1 VSAPVARKGRFDVSF
16 TLLLPLLLAAQPVAT
31 DSYLP
36 ALPAIANELGSASTS
51 LTLFVLAFG
60 FAQLLCGPLADR
72 FGRRPVLLAGLGCY
86 VLAALGGAF
95 AGSVTLLAGWR
106 TLQGFS
112 MAAILVCS
120 RAAVRDL
127 YPAHEG
133 PHVMARGLT
142 GLGVVGLAA
151 PLLGAWLV
159 QGAGWRW
166 VMVAMAVYATVLF
179 ALCWRSFG
187 ETRQPFAP
195 GDGQSSAPRGSARAV
210 FASRSFRAWASV
222 AATTYGGLFCFL
234 LLSPMVYIGYLG
246 WSPAWYGWIPAG
258 GSLVY
263 IFSTTMCRTLLRRY
277 GPVRTVRLGAS
288 LSLAGPVIQALGC
301 LLLPLSAVPLLVGH
315 AVYCLGHGIHQP
327 CGQAGAVGDLP
338 HLAGRAVSWS
348 GFGMMMVA
356 FCVGQVAAL
365 FVDTSY
371 SNGAWPMV
379 APMLLA
385 GCVLMAIAFFWL
397 PRLQH
402 HQPPS
407 SPPSPSSPASPAH
420 PTKDTT
426 P

>member
-1 VSAPVARKGRFDVSF
+1 MTGPRIRKDRFELGF
-16 TLLLPLLLAAQPVAT
+16 GLLLPLLLAAQPVAT

-36 ALPAIANELGSASTS
+36 ALPAIAKELGSASTS

-86 VLAALGGAF
+86 AIAALAGAF
-95 AGSVTLLAGWR
+95 AGSVAVLAGWR

-112 MAAILVCS
+112 MAAILVCA

-142 GLGVVGLAA
+142 GLGVVGLLA

-166 VMVAMAVYATVLF
+166 VMASMALYALVLL
-179 ALCWRSFG
+179 ALCWRSFA
-187 ETRQPFAP
+187 ETRRPLAGEP
-195 GDGQSSAPRGSARAV
+195 SAPRGSTRAV

-246 WSPAWYGWIPAG
+246 WSPAMYGWIPAG

-263 IFSTTMCRTLLRRY
+263 IFSTTLCRRLLRRH
-277 GPVRTVRLGAS
+277 GPVHTVQLGAT
-288 LSLAGPVIQALGC
+288 LSMAGAAIQALGC
-301 LLLPLSAVPLLVGH
+301 WLAPHSALPLLAGH

-356 FCVGQVAAL
+356 FSVGQVAAQ
-365 FVDTSY
+365 FVDTDF

-379 APMLLA
+379 VPMLLA
-385 GCVLMAIAFFWL
+385 GCGLLAIAFLWL

-402 HQPPS
+402 PMKEKE
-407 SPPSPSSPASPAH
+407 SP
-420 PTKDTT
+420 
-426 P
+426 

>member
-1 VSAPVARKGRFDVSF
+1 MTTPPASRKGGKGRFDVTF
-16 TLLLPLLLAAQPVAT
+16 PLLLPLLLAAQPVAT

-36 ALPAIANELGSASTS
+36 ALPAIAKELGSASTS

-86 VLAALGGAF
+86 TLAALGGAF
-95 AGSVTLLAGWR
+95 ADSVALLAGWR

-112 MAAILVCS
+112 MAAILVCA

-142 GLGVVGLAA
+142 GLGIVGLMA

-166 VMVAMAVYATVLF
+166 VMAAMAAYAAVLF

-187 ETRQPFAP
+187 ETRRPLGEGA
-195 GDGQSSAPRGSARAV
+195 SSAPRGSTRAV

-263 IFSTTMCRTLLRRY
+263 IFSTTMCRSLLRRY
-277 GPVRTVRLGAS
+277 GPVRTVKLGAS
-288 LSLAGPVIQALGC
+288 LSLAGAAIQALGC
-301 LLLPLSAVPLLVGH
+301 WLMPLSAVPLLFGH

-356 FCVGQVAAL
+356 FCAGQLAAR
-365 FVDTSY
+365 FVDADF

-379 APMLLA
+379 LPMLLA
-385 GCVLMAIAFFWL
+385 GSVLVAIAFFWL

-402 HQPPS
+402 P
-407 SPPSPSSPASPAH
+407 
-420 PTKDTT
+420 KKETT

>member
-1 VSAPVARKGRFDVSF
+1 VTGPRIRKDRFEPGF
-16 TLLLPLLLAAQPVAT
+16 GLLLPLLLAAQPVAT

-36 ALPAIANELGSASTS
+36 ALPAIAKELGSASTS

-86 VLAALGGAF
+86 AIAALGGAF
-95 AGSVTLLAGWR
+95 AGSVAVLAGWR

-112 MAAILVCS
+112 MAAILVCA

-142 GLGVVGLAA
+142 GLGVVGLLA

-166 VMVAMAVYATVLF
+166 VMASMAFYALVLL
-179 ALCWRSFG
+179 ALCWRSFA
-187 ETRQPFAP
+187 ETRRPLA
-195 GDGQSSAPRGSARAV
+195 GELSAPRGSTRAV

-246 WSPAWYGWIPAG
+246 WSPAMYGWIPAG

-263 IFSTTMCRTLLRRY
+263 IFSTTLCRRLLRRY
-277 GPVRTVRLGAS
+277 GPVGTVQLGAT
-288 LSLAGPVIQALGC
+288 LSMAGAAIQALGC
-301 LLLPLSAVPLLVGH
+301 WLAPHSALPLLAGH

-356 FCVGQVAAL
+356 FSVGQMAAQ
-365 FVDTSY
+365 FVDTDF

-379 APMLLA
+379 VPMLLA
-385 GCVLMAIAFFWL
+385 GCGLLTIAFLWL

-402 HQPPS
+402 PMKEKE
-407 SPPSPSSPASPAH
+407 SP
-420 PTKDTT
+420 
-426 P
+426 

>member
-1 VSAPVARKGRFDVSF
+1 VSTPVARRTGRFDASF
-16 TLLLPLLLAAQPVAT
+16 TLLLPLLLAAQPMAT

-36 ALPAIANELGSASTS
+36 ALPAIAKELGSASTS

-86 VLAALGGAF
+86 VAAALGGAF
-95 AGSVTLLAGWR
+95 AGSVPVLAGWR

-112 MAAILVCS
+112 MAAILVCA

-142 GLGVVGLAA
+142 GLGVVGLLA

-166 VMVAMAVYATVLF
+166 VMASMALYALVLF
-179 ALCWRSFG
+179 VLCWHSFG
-187 ETRQPFAP
+187 ETRRPLA
-195 GDGQSSAPRGSARAV
+195 GDVSAPRGSARAV
-210 FASRSFRAWASV
+210 FASRSFRAWASL
-222 AATTYGGLFCFL
+222 AAATYGGLFCFL

-246 WSPAWYGWIPAG
+246 WSPAMYGWIPAG

-263 IFSTTMCRTLLRRY
+263 IFSTTLCRRLLRKH
-277 GPVRTVRLGAS
+277 GPVHTVQLGAT
-288 LSLAGPVIQALGC
+288 LSIAGAAIQALGC
-301 LLLPLSAVPLLVGH
+301 WLAPHSALPLLAGH

-356 FCVGQVAAL
+356 FCVGQLAAQ
-365 FVDTSY
+365 FVDTGF

-379 APMLLA
+379 VPMLLA
-385 GCVLMAIAFFWL
+385 GCVLLAIAFLWL

-402 HQPPS
+402 PIKKE
-407 SPPSPSSPASPAH
+407 SP
-420 PTKDTT
+420 
-426 P
+426 

>member
-1 VSAPVARKGRFDVSF
+1 MTGPSLRKARFDLGF
-16 TLLLPLLLAAQPVAT
+16 GLLLPLLLAAQPVAT

-36 ALPAIANELGSASTS
+36 ALPAIAKELGSASTS

-86 VLAALGGAF
+86 AVAALGGAF
-95 AGSVTLLAGWR
+95 AGSVAVLAGWR

-112 MAAILVCS
+112 MAAILVCA

-142 GLGVVGLAA
+142 GLGVVGLLA

-166 VMVAMAVYATVLF
+166 VMVSMALYALLLL

-187 ETRQPFAP
+187 ETRRPLA
-195 GDGQSSAPRGSARAV
+195 GDLSAPRGSARAV
-210 FASRSFRAWASV
+210 FASRSFRAWASL

-246 WSPAWYGWIPAG
+246 WSPAMYGWIPAG

-263 IFSTTMCRTLLRRY
+263 IFSTTLCRRLLRRH
-277 GPVRTVRLGAS
+277 GPVHTVQLGAA
-288 LSLAGPVIQALGC
+288 LSIAGASIQALGC
-301 LLLPLSAVPLLVGH
+301 WLAPHSAVPLLAGH

-338 HLAGRAVSWS
+338 HLVGRAVSWS

-356 FCVGQVAAL
+356 FSVGQIAAQ
-365 FVDTSY
+365 FVDTGF

-385 GCVLMAIAFFWL
+385 GCVLLAIAFLWL

-402 HQPPS
+402 PMKKE
-407 SPPSPSSPASPAH
+407 SP
-420 PTKDTT
+420 
-426 P
+426 

>member
-1 VSAPVARKGRFDVSF
+1 MTGPSIRKARFELGFG
-16 TLLLPLLLAAQPVAT
+16 LLLPLLLAAQPVAT

-36 ALPAIANELGSASTS
+36 ALPAIARELGSASTS

-86 VLAALGGAF
+86 AAAALGGAF
-95 AGSVTLLAGWR
+95 AGSVAVLAGWR

-112 MAAILVCS
+112 MAAILVCA

-142 GLGVVGLAA
+142 GLGVVGLLA
-151 PLLGAWLV
+151 PLVGAWLV

-166 VMVAMAVYATVLF
+166 VMASMALYALVLL
-179 ALCWRSFG
+179 ALCWRSFA
-187 ETRQPFAP
+187 ETRRPLAGEP
-195 GDGQSSAPRGSARAV
+195 SAPSGSTRAV
-210 FASRSFRAWASV
+210 FASHSFRAWASV

-246 WSPAWYGWIPAG
+246 WSPAMYGWIPAG

-263 IFSTTMCRTLLRRY
+263 IFSTTLCRRLLRRY
-277 GPVRTVRLGAS
+277 GPVGTVQLGAT
-288 LSLAGPVIQALGC
+288 LSMAGAAVQALGC
-301 LLLPLSAVPLLVGH
+301 WLAPHSALPLLAGH

-356 FCVGQVAAL
+356 FGVGQMAAQ
-365 FVDTSY
+365 FVDTDF

-379 APMLLA
+379 VPMLLA
-385 GCVLMAIAFFWL
+385 GCGLLAIAFLWL

-402 HQPPS
+402 PIKEKE
-407 SPPSPSSPASPAH
+407 SP
-420 PTKDTT
+420 
-426 P
+426 

>member
-1 VSAPVARKGRFDVSF
+1 MSAPRPGGGGRLFRPGF

-60 FAQLLCGPLADR
+60 CAQLLCGPLADR
-72 FGRRPVLLAGLGCY
+72 FGRRPVLLAGLACY
-86 VLAALGGAF
+86 VVAALGGAF
-95 AGSVTLLAGWR
+95 AHSVAMLAACR

-112 MAAILVCS
+112 MAAILVCA

-142 GLGVVGLAA
+142 GLGVVGLLA
-151 PLLGAWLV
+151 PLVGAWLV

-166 VMVAMAVYATVLF
+166 VMGLMALYALVLF
-179 ALCWRSFG
+179 ALCWRAFG
-187 ETRQPFAP
+187 ETRQPLAEGAP
-195 GDGQSSAPRGSARAV
+195 ATQRGSTRAV

-222 AATTYGGLFCFL
+222 AAATYGGLFCFL

-263 IFSTTMCRTLLRRY
+263 IFSTTMCRRLLRRH
-277 GPVRTVRLGAS
+277 GPVRTVQLGAM
-288 LSLAGPVIQALGC
+288 LSIAGAAIQALGC
-301 LLLPLSAVPLLVGH
+301 WLAPQSALPLLAGH

-356 FCVGQVAAL
+356 FGVGQIAAQ
-365 FVDTSY
+365 FVDTGY

-379 APMLLA
+379 VPMLLA
-385 GCVLMAIAFFWL
+385 GGVLLAIAFLWL
-397 PRLQH
+397 PRL
-402 HQPPS
+402 HQPP
-407 SPPSPSSPASPAH
+407 H
-420 PTKDTT
+420 PTRKET

>member
-1 VSAPVARKGRFDVSF
+1 MSAPVAPKGRLDVSF
-16 TLLLPLLLAAQPVAT
+16 TLMLPLLLAAQPVAT

-36 ALPAIANELGSASTS
+36 ALPAIAKELGSASTS

-72 FGRRPVLLAGLGCY
+72 FGRRPVLLAGLACY
-86 VLAALGGAF
+86 AISALGGAF
-95 AGSVTLLAGWR
+95 AGSLALLAGWR

-142 GLGVVGLAA
+142 GLGVVGLIA

-166 VMVAMAVYATVLF
+166 VMVAMAVYASLLF
-179 ALCWRSFG
+179 AMCWRSFG
-187 ETRQPFAP
+187 ETRKPLT
-195 GDGQSSAPRGSARAV
+195 GESSAPRGSTRAV

-263 IFSTTMCRTLLRRY
+263 IFSTTMCRSLLRRY

-288 LSLAGPVIQALGC
+288 LSMTGAVIQALGC
-301 LLLPLSAVPLLVGH
+301 WLMPLSAVPLLVGH

-356 FCVGQVAAL
+356 FCVGQIAAL
-365 FVDTSY
+365 FVDSDY
-371 SNGAWPMV
+371 SHGAWPMV
-379 APMLLA
+379 VPMLVA
-385 GCVLMAIAFFWL
+385 GAVLLAIAFLWL
-397 PRLQH
+397 PRLQPLKH
-402 HQPPS
+402 S
-407 SPPSPSSPASPAH
+407 
-420 PTKDTT
+420 
-426 P
+426 

>member
-1 VSAPVARKGRFDVSF
+1 MTGPSIRKARFELGFG
-16 TLLLPLLLAAQPVAT
+16 LLLPLLLAAQPVAT

-36 ALPAIANELGSASTS
+36 ALPAIARELGSASTS

-86 VLAALGGAF
+86 AAAALGGAF
-95 AGSVTLLAGWR
+95 AGSVAVLAGWR

-112 MAAILVCS
+112 MAAILVCA

-142 GLGVVGLAA
+142 GLGVVGLLA
-151 PLLGAWLV
+151 PLVGAWLV

-166 VMVAMAVYATVLF
+166 VMASMALYALVLL
-179 ALCWRSFG
+179 ALCWRSFA
-187 ETRQPFAP
+187 ETRRPLAGEP
-195 GDGQSSAPRGSARAV
+195 SAPSGSTRAV
-210 FASRSFRAWASV
+210 FASHSFRAWASV

-234 LLSPMVYIGYLG
+234 LLSPMVYIGYMG
-246 WSPAWYGWIPAG
+246 WSPAMYGWIPAG

-263 IFSTTMCRTLLRRY
+263 IFSTTLCRRLLRRY
-277 GPVRTVRLGAS
+277 GPVGTVQLGAT
-288 LSLAGPVIQALGC
+288 LSMAGAAVQALGC
-301 LLLPLSAVPLLVGH
+301 WLAPHSALPLLAGH

-356 FCVGQVAAL
+356 FGVGQMAAQ
-365 FVDTSY
+365 FVDTDF

-379 APMLLA
+379 VPMLLA
-385 GCVLMAIAFFWL
+385 GCGLLAIAFLWL

-402 HQPPS
+402 PIKEKE
-407 SPPSPSSPASPAH
+407 SP
-420 PTKDTT
+420 
-426 P
+426 

>member
-1 VSAPVARKGRFDVSF
+1 VTGPTDIRKGRFDVGF
-16 TLLLPLLLAAQPVAT
+16 GLLLPLLLAAQPVAT

-36 ALPAIANELGSASTS
+36 ALPAIAKELGSASTS

-86 VLAALGGAF
+86 VIAALGGAF
-95 AGSVTLLAGWR
+95 AGSVAVLAGWR

-112 MAAILVCS
+112 MAAILVCA

-142 GLGVVGLAA
+142 GLGVVGLLA
-151 PLLGAWLV
+151 PLVGAWLV

-166 VMVAMAVYATVLF
+166 VMASMSVYALVLF

-187 ETRQPFAP
+187 ETRRPLA
-195 GDGQSSAPRGSARAV
+195 GDVSAPRGSARAV

-246 WSPAWYGWIPAG
+246 WSPAMYGWIPAG

-263 IFSTTMCRTLLRRY
+263 IFSTTMCRRLLRKY
-277 GPVRTVRLGAS
+277 GLVHTVQLGAT
-288 LSLAGPVIQALGC
+288 LSIAGATIQALGC
-301 LLLPLSAVPLLVGH
+301 WLAPHSAVPLLAGH

-356 FCVGQVAAL
+356 FSVGQIAAQ
-365 FVDTSY
+365 FVDTGY

-379 APMLLA
+379 VPMLLA
-385 GCVLMAIAFFWL
+385 GCVLLAIAFLWL

-402 HQPPS
+402 PIRKES
-407 SPPSPSSPASPAH
+407 
-420 PTKDTT
+420 T
-426 P
+426 

>member
-1 VSAPVARKGRFDVSF
+1 MTGPSRTRKGRFELGF

-36 ALPAIANELGSASTS
+36 ALPAIAKELGSASTS

-86 VLAALGGAF
+86 VVAASGGAF
-95 AGSVTLLAGWR
+95 AGSVAVLAGWR

-112 MAAILVCS
+112 MAAILVCA

-142 GLGVVGLAA
+142 GLGVVGLLA
-151 PLLGAWLV
+151 PLVGAWLV

-166 VMVAMAVYATVLF
+166 VMASMALYALVLL

-187 ETRQPFAP
+187 ETRRPLA
-195 GDGQSSAPRGSARAV
+195 GDVSAPRGSARAV

-246 WSPAWYGWIPAG
+246 WSPAMYGWIPAG

-263 IFSTTMCRTLLRRY
+263 IFSTTLCRRLLRKR
-277 GPVRTVRLGAS
+277 GPVRTVQLGAV
-288 LSLAGPVIQALGC
+288 LSIAGATIQALGC
-301 LLLPLSAVPLLVGH
+301 WLAPHSAVPLLAGH

-356 FCVGQVAAL
+356 FSVGQIAAQ
-365 FVDTSY
+365 FVDTGF

-379 APMLLA
+379 VPMLLA
-385 GCVLMAIAFFWL
+385 GCVLLAIAFFWL
-397 PRLQH
+397 PRL
-402 HQPPS
+402 
-407 SPPSPSSPASPAH
+407 SPHPIKESP
-420 PTKDTT
+420 
-426 P
+426 

>member
-1 VSAPVARKGRFDVSF
+1 MSAPVARKGRFDVSF

-36 ALPAIANELGSASTS
+36 ALPAIAGELGSASTS

-72 FGRRPVLLAGLGCY
+72 FGRRPVLLAGLACY
-86 VLAALGGAF
+86 VLAALGGAL
-95 AGSVTLLAGWR
+95 AGSVALLAGWR

-112 MAAILVCS
+112 MAAILVCA

-166 VMVAMAVYATVLF
+166 VMVAMALYASVLL

-187 ETRQPFAP
+187 ETRRPFAQ
-195 GDGQSSAPRGSARAV
+195 GSGESSAPRGSTRAV
-210 FASRSFRAWASV
+210 FASRSFRAWASL

-356 FCVGQVAAL
+356 FCVGQIAAL
-365 FVDTSY
+365 FVDPGY
-371 SNGAWPMV
+371 SHGAWPMV
-379 APMLLA
+379 VPMLLA

-402 HQPPS
+402 SQPP
-407 SPPSPSSPASPAH
+407 AHPAH
-420 PTKDTT
+420 PTKETT

>member
-1 VSAPVARKGRFDVSF
+1 MTGPSLRKARFDLGF
-16 TLLLPLLLAAQPVAT
+16 GLLLPLLLAAQPVAT

-36 ALPAIANELGSASTS
+36 ALPAIAKELGSASTS

-86 VLAALGGAF
+86 AVAALGGAF
-95 AGSVTLLAGWR
+95 AGSVAVLAGWR

-112 MAAILVCS
+112 MAAILVCA

-142 GLGVVGLAA
+142 GLGVVGLLA

-166 VMVAMAVYATVLF
+166 VMVSMALYALLLL

-187 ETRQPFAP
+187 ETRRPLAGDLSAP
-195 GDGQSSAPRGSARAV
+195 GGSARAV
-210 FASRSFRAWASV
+210 FASRSFRAWASL

-246 WSPAWYGWIPAG
+246 WSPAMYGWIPAG

-263 IFSTTMCRTLLRRY
+263 IFSTTLCRRLLRRH
-277 GPVRTVRLGAS
+277 GPVHTVQLGAA
-288 LSLAGPVIQALGC
+288 LSIAGASIQALGC
-301 LLLPLSAVPLLVGH
+301 WLAPHSAVPLLAGH

-356 FCVGQVAAL
+356 FSVGQIAAQ
-365 FVDTSY
+365 FVDTGF

-385 GCVLMAIAFFWL
+385 GCVLLAIAFLWL

-402 HQPPS
+402 PMKKE
-407 SPPSPSSPASPAH
+407 SP
-420 PTKDTT
+420 
-426 P
+426 

>member
-1 VSAPVARKGRFDVSF
+1 MTGPSLRKDRFEIGF
-16 TLLLPLLLAAQPVAT
+16 GLLLPLLLAAQPVAT

-36 ALPAIANELGSASTS
+36 ALPAIAKELGSASTS

-86 VLAALGGAF
+86 AIAALGGAF
-95 AGSVTLLAGWR
+95 AGSVAVLAGWR

-112 MAAILVCS
+112 MAAILVCA

-142 GLGVVGLAA
+142 GLGVVGLLA

-166 VMVAMAVYATVLF
+166 VMASMALYALVLL
-179 ALCWRSFG
+179 ALCWRSFA
-187 ETRQPFAP
+187 ETRRPLAGEP
-195 GDGQSSAPRGSARAV
+195 SAPRGSTRAV

-246 WSPAWYGWIPAG
+246 WSPAMYGWIPAG

-263 IFSTTMCRTLLRRY
+263 IFSTTMCRRLLRRY
-277 GPVRTVRLGAS
+277 GPVDTVQLGAT
-288 LSLAGPVIQALGC
+288 LSITGAAIQALGC
-301 LLLPLSAVPLLVGH
+301 WLAPHSALPLLAGH

-356 FCVGQVAAL
+356 FSVGQVAAQ
-365 FVDTSY
+365 FVDTDF

-379 APMLLA
+379 VPMLLA
-385 GCVLMAIAFFWL
+385 GCGLLAIAFLWL

-402 HQPPS
+402 PMKEKE
-407 SPPSPSSPASPAH
+407 SP
-420 PTKDTT
+420 
-426 P
+426 

>member
-1 VSAPVARKGRFDVSF
+1 MTGPSLRKARFDLGF
-16 TLLLPLLLAAQPVAT
+16 GLLLPLLLAAQPVAT

-36 ALPAIANELGSASTS
+36 ALPAIAKELGSASTS

-86 VLAALGGAF
+86 AIAALGGAF
-95 AGSVTLLAGWR
+95 AGSVAVLAGWR

-112 MAAILVCS
+112 MAAILVCA

-142 GLGVVGLAA
+142 GLGVVGLLA
-151 PLLGAWLV
+151 PLVGAWLV

-166 VMVAMAVYATVLF
+166 VMASMALYALVLL
-179 ALCWRSFG
+179 ALCWRSFA
-187 ETRQPFAP
+187 ETRRPLAGEP
-195 GDGQSSAPRGSARAV
+195 SAPRGSTRAV

-246 WSPAWYGWIPAG
+246 WSPAMYGWIPAG

-263 IFSTTMCRTLLRRY
+263 IFSTTLCRRLLRRY
-277 GPVRTVRLGAS
+277 GPVGTVQLGAT
-288 LSLAGPVIQALGC
+288 LSMAGAAIQALGC
-301 LLLPLSAVPLLVGH
+301 WLAPHSALPLLAGH

-356 FCVGQVAAL
+356 FGVGQMAAQ
-365 FVDTSY
+365 FVDTDF

-379 APMLLA
+379 VPMLLA
-385 GCVLMAIAFFWL
+385 GCGLLAIAFLWL

-402 HQPPS
+402 PIKEKE
-407 SPPSPSSPASPAH
+407 SP
-420 PTKDTT
+420 
-426 P
+426 